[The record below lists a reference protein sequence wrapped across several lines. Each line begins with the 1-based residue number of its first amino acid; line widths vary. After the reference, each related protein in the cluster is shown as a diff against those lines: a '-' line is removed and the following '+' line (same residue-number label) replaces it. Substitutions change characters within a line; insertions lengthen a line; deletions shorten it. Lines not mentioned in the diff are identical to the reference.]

1 MYQSRVFERTHIFV
15 AELVYFRRA
24 PQPRVIDH
32 SKKHPKKLGKSITS
46 SYNDLEHM
54 LNQTKERTTE
64 RHKQKKNEKKKTSKH
79 ILSKHIIVVLAL
91 KMGPADLHRL
101 VSTPNAPRIPGFGA
115 DTLQTPTPPELGN
128 GRAAVWPSGS
138 QLVN

>member
-1 MYQSRVFERTHIFV
+1 
-15 AELVYFRRA
+15 
-24 PQPRVIDH
+24 
-32 SKKHPKKLGKSITS
+32 
-46 SYNDLEHM
+46 M

-64 RHKQKKNEKKKTSKH
+64 RYKQKTHTHTKKKKTSKH
-79 ILSKHIIVVLAL
+79 ILYKHIIVVLAL
-91 KMGPADLHRL
+91 KKGPADLHRL